1 MSWRRR
7 AADLPGWSG
16 LSPPVQ
22 AALLMVLG
30 AACVA
35 IQNGLIRIAAAD
47 LHPFEIAFFRNVFG
61 ALTVLPLLG
70 GLGLGMLRTRHP
82 GRLLVISA
90 AHLFGMLGY
99 FVAIVHLPLA
109 EVTALSFT
117 KPLFATLGAAL
128 VLREVVRGRRWSAV
142 AVGFVGV
149 LIVVRPGAEAV
160 SPYALLV
167 LFGTLLLA
175 GATLAIKRL
184 LQAGEGAATI
194 VLYQGIYM
202 TVLSLPLG
210 LLHWQVPSMVGW
222 WLLVAIGGL
231 GTGSWLCFT
240 RALTIA
246 DTSAVVPYEFLRLP
260 MAALVAYLW
269 FAEVP
274 SPWTWAGG
282 ALIFAATAYIT
293 RRETQLARAR
303 KLPSSAPSADK
314 TSGTRQVDL
323 RTE

>member
-1 MSWRRR
+1 MRIGSRRSAR
-7 AADLPGWSG
+7 LLRCPP

-61 ALTVLPLLG
+61 LLTVLPLMG
-70 GLGLGMLRTRHP
+70 GLGLGMLRTWHP
-82 GRLLVISA
+82 GRLLAISA
-90 AHLFGMLGY
+90 AHLFGMVGY
-99 FVAIVHLPLA
+99 FVAIAHLPLA
-109 EVTALSFT
+109 EVIALSFT

-128 VLREVVRGRRWSAV
+128 ILHEVVRGRRWSAV
-142 AVGFVGV
+142 GVGLVGV
-149 LIVVRPGAEAV
+149 LIVVRPGVEAV
-160 SPYALLV
+160 SPFAVLV
-167 LFGTLLLA
+167 LLATVVMA

-184 LQAGEGAATI
+184 LVSEGGATI
-194 VLYQGIYM
+194 VLYQSVFM

-210 LLHWQVPSMVGW
+210 LLYWHTPTAVGW

-240 RALTIA
+240 RALGLA

-260 MAALVAYLW
+260 FAALVAYLW

-274 SPWTWAGG
+274 SLWTWTGG

-293 RRETQLARAR
+293 HREAQVVRAR
-303 KLPSSAPSADK
+303 KAR
-314 TSGTRQVDL
+314 G
-323 RTE
+323 